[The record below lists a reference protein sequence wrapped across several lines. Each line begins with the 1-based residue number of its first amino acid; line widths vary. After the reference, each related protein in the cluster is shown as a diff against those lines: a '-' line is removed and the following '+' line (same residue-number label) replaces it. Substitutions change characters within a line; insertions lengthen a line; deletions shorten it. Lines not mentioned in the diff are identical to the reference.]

1 MDRELNAR
9 SEALRHA
16 LYAAKNGENVEITIK
31 RAEAFLKFLRPTQ
44 GEKPTEP
51 KPRRPCQG
59 QQGGCEEG
67 SQHTRDLAQEAGM
80 KTLTRRLFLKSA
92 SAAPLAAKEAAA
104 EAAKQ
109 AGLLDVVGTVAASPP
124 QP

>member
-51 KPRRPCQG
+51 NP
-59 QQGGCEEG
+59 
-67 SQHTRDLAQEAGM
+67 
-80 KTLTRRLFLKSA
+80 SA
-92 SAAPLAAKEAAA
+92 PAKASKAAAKKEANTPVISRKRRA
-104 EAAKQ
+104 
-109 AGLLDVVGTVAASPP
+109 
-124 QP
+124 